1 MESRTLVKRNL
12 LESSII
18 IAAAA
23 GDIKAFKKIFEYYA
37 PKMRPVAMLYAHT
50 VLEADDIVSESFMR
64 IYTNLKTYKHEGV
77 FEGWIRRIVVNTALN
92 IIKAR
97 KNLTHLMGSLDDV
110 DEGDMGVEA
119 MEYPE
124 DTEPSVLMKIV
135 EALPEGYKIVF
146 SLYVFEELSHKEIAQ
161 MLGISEGTSRTQ
173 YAKAK
178 KSILK
183 MIDRLRNEDKS
194 FLYSKTS

>member
-1 MESRTLVKRNL
+1 MESRRVIKLQV

-18 IAAAA
+18 IAAAQ

-37 PKMRPVAMLYAHT
+37 PRMRPVALLYAQT

-64 IYTNLKTYKHEGV
+64 IYTSLKTYKHEGS
-77 FEGWIRRIVVNTALN
+77 FDGWIRRIVVNTALN
-92 IIKAR
+92 IRKSR
-97 KNLTHLMGSLDDV
+97 KNLSDLMSPLDNAQ
-110 DEGDMGVEA
+110 ESDMGDEV

-146 SLYVFEELSHKEIAQ
+146 SLYVFEELSHKDISQ

-194 FLYSKTS
+194 FLYGKTS